1 MTMDDTTSVSTPDLH
16 ATVESLAL
24 RPVVT
29 VPEGASLAEVAR
41 RLEEANISAAVVGDH
56 PKLGRIVTERDLTRA
71 LAHRHS
77 PEDPVDTTATQ
88 GPVWVSPG
96 TSLQE
101 AGDIM
106 VRHEVRH
113 LLVILPATGEV
124 VGVVSMRDVLPVL
137 LRAAESLSSTVAS
150 N

>member
-1 MTMDDTTSVSTPDLH
+1 MGDTTPNSLNIHT
-16 ATVESLAL
+16 TVASLAL
-24 RPVVT
+24 RRVIT

-41 RLEEANISAAVVGDH
+41 RLEEANISAAVVGDE

-71 LAHRHS
+71 MAHRQA
-77 PEDPVDTTATQ
+77 PEEAVATIATQ
-88 GPVWVSPG
+88 GPVWVPPG

-101 AGDIM
+101 AAEIM

-124 VGVVSMRDVLPVL
+124 VGVVSMRDVFPVL
-137 LRAAESLSSTVAS
+137 LRAAERLPSTVAPE
-150 N
+150 